1 MSEEKAKAD
10 VEIMRWS
17 YTNAI
22 SLMKA
27 NYQDPRA
34 CFNDLVH
41 ELLIDLEHGMDP
53 FGEEIRQARDDF
65 KRSMITAPAPLL
77 MISDTLG
84 LSRREVKTFWRG
96 WNARAVARPILAAP
110 VVPAAPAVAAPG
122 LAAPAVAIPAVA
134 APAVAAP
141 VAAVPVVAAPPAVAV
156 AAPVAAAP
164 VVAAPAAAL
173 RRRGLRAGPP
183 EYFQCV
189 WILDLWA
196 P

>member
-17 YTNAI
+17 YANAI

-84 LSRREVKTFWRG
+84 LSRREVKTFWHG

-110 VVPAAPAVAAPG
+110 VVPVAPAVAAPV

-141 VAAVPVVAAPPAVAV
+141 ATSATPPPPPPPQQTNATTNPGALLLSSL
-156 AAPVAAAP
+156 AAA
-164 VVAAPAAAL
+164 AAAA
-173 RRRGLRAGPP
+173 AGTPLTGVVP
-183 EYFQCV
+183 QQ
-189 WILDLWA
+189 
-196 P
+196 